1 MRFRFVRHNLLYAVT
16 VVLLLGVGTG
26 ASAIIFTALDA
37 FLLRPLPVVRPE
49 RLARLGVEASATH
62 VTFDHSSVYASV
74 LGQHG
79 RSFDSVLTFLP
90 LHAALTASNQV
101 ETVTCEVIS
110 ENYFHGL
117 GLRPEAGVF
126 FDRGAGGS
134 LPAVISHTIWQSVF
148 RGRKDVIGSGIRVR
162 GAAFTVVGI
171 APVGF
176 GGLDLETRTDV
187 WVPVNAWRAW
197 TGNADLRRQPAQI
210 VVRLREG
217 VRLAQA
223 EAEARVLY
231 PAMVDAD
238 LNIEPAGVTEADVAQ
253 QKGRRVILVSAE
265 HGISA
270 MRKQLWAAT
279 PALLGAIAA
288 LLVLVMANVG
298 GLMLVRAEA
307 RRPDI
312 ALRISLGASRWG
324 IVRAA
329 LSESLMLAGGGAL
342 LGYVI
347 AQYWGPRLMAFL
359 PSRRPLNVDLHPDL
373 RVLAFTILI
382 TAGVSL
388 LASIAPALAA
398 ARTGLIQT
406 LGKGGRR
413 ASAPASARRIVTIQI
428 ALATILVAGSITLVR
443 SLEALRDQ
451 NPGFNRERLIVAV
464 LDPSMAG
471 VSAKQLPTL
480 YDEILRR
487 ARQLPGV
494 AGASLAG
501 FPLMRGV
508 GYKNTMGPA
517 GARLT
522 PADRLNVS
530 LNYASETHLK
540 NLGIKLV
547 AGRTVS
553 RADLDIHPT
562 PVVATEALARAFFPG
577 TDALGRDFG
586 PAGPNG
592 LARAQF
598 RVVGLTRDVKYRG
611 MRELAPPTF
620 FAALSG
626 SEELVTLHVRTRVDE
641 AAVMGRVRAM
651 LATVGSGLAPV
662 DMATMDQEI
671 ETSLWQERMLSFL
684 SEVFGALAVIIAAT
698 GSFGLI
704 AFMLARRTREVG
716 IRAAIGATPMRIA
729 GLFARSS
736 IMAVGPGILIG
747 GGIFVA
753 VRSALSPLLFGW
765 GTGVAVPLIA
775 SATVMALTTI
785 VAVAMPVL
793 RATQIEST
801 VALREE

>member
-1 MRFRFVRHNLLYAVT
+1 M
-16 VVLLLGVGTG
+16 
-26 ASAIIFTALDA
+26 
-37 FLLRPLPVVRPE
+37 
-49 RLARLGVEASATH
+49 
-62 VTFDHSSVYASV
+62 
-74 LGQHG
+74 
-79 RSFDSVLTFLP
+79 
-90 LHAALTASNQV
+90 
-101 ETVTCEVIS
+101 
-110 ENYFHGL
+110 
-117 GLRPEAGVF
+117 
-126 FDRGAGGS
+126 
-134 LPAVISHTIWQSVF
+134 F

-347 AQYWGPRLMAFL
+347 AQYWGAAVNGISAVTATAQRGPA
-359 PSRRPLNVDLHPDL
+359 PDL